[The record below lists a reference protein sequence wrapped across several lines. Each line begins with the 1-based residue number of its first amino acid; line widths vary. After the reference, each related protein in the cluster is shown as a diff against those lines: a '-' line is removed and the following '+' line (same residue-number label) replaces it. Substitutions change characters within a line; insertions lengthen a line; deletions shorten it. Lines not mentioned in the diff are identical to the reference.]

1 VPGGSWPD
9 LPDRPSIA
17 CCRSGKVA
25 ECHERQQ
32 PTLDSIDR
40 CNTCFSDFKHAVRA
54 KLCEIKPEIT
64 RAYAMSSKRVT
75 APGRLR
81 EPIGFNTENV
91 ADPRH
96 LESRL
101 VQFAHVGTGLR
112 GVLLSSRRLFSGS
125 VKRRSCLPSLMRRI
139 SNSTGV
145 GPWGNAD

>member
-1 VPGGSWPD
+1 VPGCSWPD
-9 LPDRPSIA
+9 LSGRPSIA

-32 PTLDSIDR
+32 PT
-40 CNTCFSDFKHAVRA
+40 
-54 KLCEIKPEIT
+54 

-81 EPIGFNTENV
+81 EAIGFNAENV
-91 ADPRH
+91 AGPRH

-101 VQFAHVGTGLR
+101 VQLAHEGTGLR

-125 VKRRSCLPSLMRRI
+125 ANRRSCLPSLMRRI